1 MIVITAGAKILIS
14 LFYFVHYNSFSSQ
27 PAFVSRPLKVRTESD
42 DNKMSN
48 TSSSSIKL
56 GRTPTNGN
64 QSFSGNI
71 SQDNYG
77 YGSGAGDSSFGSQ
90 SSKYGQQYTGL
101 YTTPSSSSSVSSAS
115 RRLTVGGDLGGSS
128 YYGGSRK
135 NATSMYVTGSSNTI
149 GVATSAEYLRQAT
162 RDTTKGRH

>member
-1 MIVITAGAKILIS
+1 
-14 LFYFVHYNSFSSQ
+14 
-27 PAFVSRPLKVRTESD
+27 
-42 DNKMSN
+42 MSN

-64 QSFSGNI
+64 QSFSGNM
-71 SQDNYG
+71 SQDSQNYG

-90 SSKYGQQYTGL
+90 SSKYGHYTGH
-101 YTTPSSSSSVSSAS
+101 YTTPSSSSVSSAAS

-162 RDTTKGRH
+162 RETTVKGRH